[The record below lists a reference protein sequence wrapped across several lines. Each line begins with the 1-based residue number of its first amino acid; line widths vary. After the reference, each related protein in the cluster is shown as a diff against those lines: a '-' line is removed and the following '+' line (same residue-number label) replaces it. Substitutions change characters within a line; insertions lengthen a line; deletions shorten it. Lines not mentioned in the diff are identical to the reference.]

1 MFWGLY
7 IYIYKYINDNVFVAL
22 IIYSLQKNGSE
33 AVFLKRGHR
42 AKKRSYSPTW
52 PVAAFF

>member
-22 IIYSLQKNGSE
+22 IIYSLQKNSSE